1 MVIASRTRQVRR
13 AVRRADMDKNAL
25 IVRRKAGDSNTA
37 SQGSVLLH
45 GQDNKRSDGIRSW
58 LFGSITNCMGNRV
71 FLNGAGLTAHGEGRP
86 SLIAND
92 FSLFKPK
99 CIKN

>member
-1 MVIASRTRQVRR
+1 MAKVQI
-13 AVRRADMDKNAL
+13 K
-25 IVRRKAGDSNTA
+25 
-37 SQGSVLLH
+37 
-45 GQDNKRSDGIRSW
+45 
-58 LFGSITNCMGNRV
+58 GSITNCMGNRV